1 MSVLVVLCTCPDAD
15 GAESL
20 AAALVER
27 RLAACVNLLPGV
39 RSVYRWEGAV
49 ERAAETLLLI
59 KTTAARLDALEECIV
74 SLHPHAVPEIV
85 ALEPAGGLASY
96 LDWVRAETSDAGAG
110 A

>member
-1 MSVLVVLCTCPDAD
+1 MSVLVVLCTCPDPE

-20 AAALVER
+20 ATALVER

-49 ERAAETLLLI
+49 ERASETLLLI
-59 KTTAARLDALEECIV
+59 KTTSARLDALKDGIV
-74 SLHPHAVPEIV
+74 SLHPHAVPEIL
-85 ALEPAGGLASY
+85 ALESAGGVAAY
-96 LDWVRAETSDAGAG
+96 LDWVRVETLDPGAG